1 MKKKTFIL
9 LFIFMNF
16 NWANAQNVDSLF
28 TLARQEA
35 FEKKDY
41 RKAIELCKAIEKNS
55 FEVELFLGR
64 VYTWVDSVS
73 LARIQFIKLL
83 QHDSLNIEVAKAYI
97 DLEYWHN
104 NYTEALQLCEQF
116 LVFYP
121 KNDFFLLKKI
131 KILIKLNKYLE
142 AKLLIKGLS
151 ISPETKFLRAKI
163 DTNLFKSKLSFSYDY
178 WHFHKRY
185 QETSNQQPWHIRT
198 LTYSHTTNYGTFL
211 IRWQNATRFGNTGNQ
226 IEIEAYPQI
235 KKGLNGYI
243 NWGLSKQY
251 PVFPNYRLGTSL
263 YANLLKGY
271 EIEAGFRLLRFQSKV
286 WIYTAALGKYMG
298 NYFFNLRTYL
308 VPNSHS
314 LSPSFRLTTN
324 YYFAKS
330 NDYFSCYVGKGFYTI
345 SDLYLFNSA
354 HVDSSNAGILFSK
367 NIHNIHILKTNF
379 SIIKQAQYSG
389 IQATLE
395 VSYSVLF

>member
-121 KNDFFLLKKI
+121 KNDFF
-131 KILIKLNKYLE
+131 Y
-142 AKLLIKGLS
+142 
-151 ISPETKFLRAKI
+151 
-163 DTNLFKSKLSFSYDY
+163 
-178 WHFHKRY
+178 
-185 QETSNQQPWHIRT
+185 
-198 LTYSHTTNYGTFL
+198 
-211 IRWQNATRFGNTGNQ
+211 
-226 IEIEAYPQI
+226 
-235 KKGLNGYI
+235 
-243 NWGLSKQY
+243 
-251 PVFPNYRLGTSL
+251 
-263 YANLLKGY
+263 
-271 EIEAGFRLLRFQSKV
+271 
-286 WIYTAALGKYMG
+286 
-298 NYFFNLRTYL
+298 
-308 VPNSHS
+308 
-314 LSPSFRLTTN
+314 
-324 YYFAKS
+324 
-330 NDYFSCYVGKGFYTI
+330 
-345 SDLYLFNSA
+345 
-354 HVDSSNAGILFSK
+354 
-367 NIHNIHILKTNF
+367 
-379 SIIKQAQYSG
+379 
-389 IQATLE
+389 
-395 VSYSVLF
+395 